1 MSNHDEVFNKAIEV
15 VKAEKSNICKELAI
29 LLIDELVENNISV
42 TVTEEAEAADMYE
55 KGYDAAVAYMEKAYS
70 DLTPLAEELE

>member
-1 MSNHDEVFNKAIEV
+1 MDNTHEVFNKAVEV
-15 VKAEKSNICKELAI
+15 VKAEKTSIC
-29 LLIDELVENNISV
+29 DELSSLLADELTEANIPIS
-42 TVTEEAEAADMYE
+42 EGDMANAAGMFE